1 MLGIRKYSTCKG
13 AADTLCILNVPI
25 SLKGWKNRVCYGK
38 YLMTIVI
45 YISEMIQFDSKV
57 FQGSAA
63 QISWKWTEKLQRKYF
78 QHHFARGGPSIM
90 YIFLCLNFHH
100 CPVWAV
106 KPGFFCT
113 RNHLS
118 SDRTLP
124 PCVLEG
130 AILIWEKKSKFFS
143 LQSGGLLSTT

>member
-90 YIFLCLNFHH
+90 YVFLCLNFHH

-106 KPGFFCT
+106 KPGFFCQ
-113 RNHLS
+113 RSHLS

-124 PCVLEG
+124 PCVCNLN
-130 AILIWEKKSKFFS
+130 FFR
-143 LQSGGLLSTT
+143 

>member
-25 SLKGWKNRVCYGK
+25 SWKGCKMTKKWVCYGK
-38 YLMTIVI
+38 YLMTVVI
-45 YISEMIQFDSKV
+45 YISEMRQFDSKV
-57 FQGSAA
+57 SQGSAA

-90 YIFLCLNFHH
+90 YLFLCLNFHH

-106 KPGFFCT
+106 KPVFVAQKVIWAPIALYQPVLAAWIFF
-113 RNHLS
+113 R
-118 SDRTLP
+118 
-124 PCVLEG
+124 
-130 AILIWEKKSKFFS
+130 
-143 LQSGGLLSTT
+143 